1 LARYHGLTNE
11 TYKRFVVDAGAV
23 YKNYGETDEAL
34 IGATRDGNTFT
45 IEQEIKEIAVDGQKG
60 PVKGL
65 RRVTRVVARITA
77 NFVEF
82 TTDILKLAL
91 PGSTVEDYPE
101 EEPTHDEIKR
111 ALQIA
116 LSDYCD
122 NIALVGNKS
131 GTDEPIICGIKNA
144 LADGNFEVSES
155 DGEEATISIQF
166 TAHFDPEDLDE
177 EPWFI
182 RNPKEIETV
191 DAKLTG
197 IEITAEKDGAVIS
210 IGGFNKDTH
219 YYTASVA
226 DVEVAGDN
234 DTVSLTVTTKSPEA
248 AITVTLND
256 ETVDPSNGAYSLE
269 LSEGQNVV
277 VITSVVG
284 AKSEVYVLGITYTP
298 TQGT

>member
-1 LARYHGLTNE
+1 MPRYHGITNE

-144 LADGNFEVSES
+144 LADGNFEVSEA

-166 TAHFDPEDLDE
+166 TAHFDPENLDE

-182 RNPKEIETV
+182 RNPKEEEEE
-191 DAKLTG
+191 DA
-197 IEITAEKDGAVIS
+197 
-210 IGGFNKDTH
+210 
-219 YYTASVA
+219 
-226 DVEVAGDN
+226 
-234 DTVSLTVTTKSPEA
+234 
-248 AITVTLND
+248 
-256 ETVDPSNGAYSLE
+256 
-269 LSEGQNVV
+269 
-277 VITSVVG
+277 
-284 AKSEVYVLGITYTP
+284 
-298 TQGT
+298 